1 MRAALAKV
9 VGDFGQNLQHM
20 PLGAGV
26 RNPKAP
32 LQEQYAGAEQ
42 YL

>member
-9 VGDFGQNLQHM
+9 VDDFGQNLQHM
-20 PLGAGV
+20 PLRAGV

-32 LQEQYAGAEQ
+32 LQERGAGVDQYR
-42 YL
+42 